1 MLGNNWPVLRRL
13 TILGMLL
20 ACLYMFGY
28 SEQTEVSHAAPCIQ
42 ECETNLNYCNDT
54 CDEDCREDSDDATC
68 ESCLQS
74 CSQDYFQCLSY
85 AVSCQGLDVNPGR
98 CEVGFSAHCP
108 IFNGVPNCAHPD
120 AHMGYH
126 LTCELFSQSGVY
138 CVSCPDYHYCTG
150 SGLPPCFGL

>member
-28 SEQTEVSHAAPCIQ
+28 SEQTAVTRAAPCIQ

-54 CDEDCREDSDDATC
+54 CDEDCREDSDDPAC

-74 CSQDYFQCLSY
+74 CSQTYFQCLSY

-98 CEVGFSAHCP
+98 CEVNFGYHCP
-108 IFNGVPNCAHPD
+108 IISGNPDCNDPQTHLGYSLTCQMFNGT
-120 AHMGYH
+120 G
-126 LTCELFSQSGVY
+126 Q
-138 CVSCPDYHYCTG
+138 CVSCPDHDYCTG
-150 SGLPPCFGL
+150 AGGIPPCFGQ